1 MTGYVKALR
10 AKGWTAQELAERWG
24 ISPRRVSQI
33 GNNPT
38 QKDWDA
44 LAGLPC
50 KPAKEEVERNK
61 QCCQSSSK

>member
-10 AKGWTAQELAERWG
+10 AKGWTAQELAIRWG

-50 KPAKEEVERNK
+50 KPAKEEIEPKEVK
-61 QCCQSSSK
+61 